1 MAAIG
6 CHIAR
11 IGPKPVSATGTVLD
25 KKSAT
30 IGQMLQV
37 TNEMR
42 ILQDLTNAPSSS
54 GFPTIEDYIK
64 AEALLGYKVQVI
76 NQSWVITYNA

>member
-6 CHIAR
+6 CHVAQ
-11 IGPKPVSATGTVLD
+11 IGPKPVTPTGTVID

-30 IGQMLQV
+30 INEMLQ
-37 TNEMR
+37 TTQEMR
-42 ILQDLTNAPSSS
+42 VLEDTTNAPSSS
-54 GFPTIEDYIK
+54 GYPTIEDYIK

-76 NQSWVITYNA
+76 NQSWIITYNG